1 LGQIAIVDGRKTQIS
16 TDHSFENY
24 RYLTMFKKFAIAAPM
39 AVLAL
44 SSSMA
49 FAAGEA
55 RHSINLVASVPTK
68 VFHVLPV
75 DPDLIVKD
83 QVLTYNP
90 ISDELSTLRAQFD
103 TKNTNG
109 SIAASLESEAFLSN
123 GVEADKVPL
132 TVTFN
137 GKALTHTTTEEVVG
151 EVESTPG
158 KRVDLVIAPTKPGTG
173 YKPGEYT
180 GAVTMVFDA
189 VPTL

>member
-1 LGQIAIVDGRKTQIS
+1 
-16 TDHSFENY
+16 
-24 RYLTMFKKFAIAAPM
+24 MFKKIALATPL

-55 RHSINLVASVPTK
+55 RHSISLVASIPTK

-83 QVLTYNP
+83 QVLSYNP
-90 ISDELSTLRAQFD
+90 VADELSSLRAMFD

-109 SIAASLESEAFLSN
+109 SIAASLESEAFLDN
-123 GVEADKVPL
+123 GTDKLPL

-137 GKALTHTTTEEVVG
+137 GKTLSVATPEEVVG

-158 KRVDLVIAPTKPGTG
+158 KRVEMVITPVKPVSGG
-173 YKPGEYT
+173 FKAGDYT

-189 VPTL
+189 VPTP

>member
-1 LGQIAIVDGRKTQIS
+1 
-16 TDHSFENY
+16 
-24 RYLTMFKKFAIAAPM
+24 MFKKIAIATPLAI
-39 AVLAL
+39 LAL

-75 DPDLIVKD
+75 DPDLIIKD
-83 QVLTYNP
+83 QVLSYNP
-90 ISDELSTLRAQFD
+90 VSDDLSTLRALFD

-123 GVEADKVPL
+123 GVDTDKVPL
-132 TVTFN
+132 TVSFN
-137 GKALTHTTTEEVVG
+137 GKALSLTPEEVVG

-158 KRVDLVIAPTKPGTG
+158 KRVELVIAPTKPATGG
-173 YKPGEYT
+173 YKPGDYT
-180 GAVTMVFDA
+180 GAVTMIFDA
-189 VPTL
+189 VPTP